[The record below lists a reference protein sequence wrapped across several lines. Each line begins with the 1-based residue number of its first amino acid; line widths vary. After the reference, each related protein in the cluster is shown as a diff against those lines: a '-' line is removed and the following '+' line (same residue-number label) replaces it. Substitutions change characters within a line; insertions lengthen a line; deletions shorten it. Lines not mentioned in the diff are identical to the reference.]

1 MEPYFQVSLHTQ
13 LSYKLSE
20 FPERLMLDNMGL
32 ELLVQEKKK
41 KKITRKKLFRRQT
54 SQLLLTGTL

>member
-20 FPERLMLDNMGL
+20 FPERLMFDTMGL
-32 ELLVQEKKK
+32 ELLVQE

>member
-20 FPERLMLDNMGL
+20 FPERLMFDTMGL

-41 KKITRKKLFRRQT
+41 RLPEKNFLGGKHL
-54 SQLLLTGTL
+54 SCC